1 MNIDIFYEDFR
12 LIEPSPIL
20 RPFIENYVV
29 VETSGLS
36 EYGTQQRVYPRGCID
51 LVFHYGR
58 PFFFQKRNK
67 PPVLEPRSV
76 VCGQQTSFY
85 DVCPAGKTGMILVMF
100 RSCGAGV
107 FFKMPMIEIAGQN
120 VAFEHLIGK
129 EAVEIEDQVL
139 HASHNQERIQI
150 IETFL
155 IQQLIQNHYD
165 DKKVR
170 AAFYKMNQGD
180 GQISIKQLAETV
192 CLSVKQFERKFSGL
206 IGLNPKQFL
215 RIVRFQNVLRMKKTG
230 FKGSLTAL
238 AQESGYYD
246 QSHFVNDFKN
256 ITGSAP
262 KKFFSDIQPG
272 PENISDE

>member
-1 MNIDIFYEDFR
+1 MFHQ
-12 LIEPSPIL
+12 LIKPSPLL
-20 RPFIENYVV
+20 RPFIESFVV
-29 VETSGLS
+29 VETRDLS
-36 EYGTQQRVYPRGCID
+36 IIHTKQRVYPRGCID

-215 RIVRFQNVLRMKKTG
+215 RIVRFQNILHMQRNG
-230 FKGSLTAL
+230 FKDSLTAI

-246 QSHFVNDFKN
+246 QAHFIHDFKA

-262 KKFFSDIQPG
+262 KKFFSELQPDLS
-272 PENISDE
+272 NHSDE